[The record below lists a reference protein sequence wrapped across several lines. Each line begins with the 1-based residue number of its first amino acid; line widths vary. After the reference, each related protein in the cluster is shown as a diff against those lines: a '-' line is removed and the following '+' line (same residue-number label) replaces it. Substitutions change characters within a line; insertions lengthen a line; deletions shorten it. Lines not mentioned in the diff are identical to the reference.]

1 MGNAKQF
8 KYTDNNQIC
17 NFFGYKDFFIARVLN
32 CILYKKAVLFSL
44 PVKKNPLLSHFLLI

>member
-17 NFFGYKDFFIARVLN
+17 NFFGYKDFFIALVLQR
-32 CILYKKAVLFSL
+32 ILCKKAVLFSL
-44 PVKKNPLLSHFLLI
+44 PVKENPLLSHFLLI